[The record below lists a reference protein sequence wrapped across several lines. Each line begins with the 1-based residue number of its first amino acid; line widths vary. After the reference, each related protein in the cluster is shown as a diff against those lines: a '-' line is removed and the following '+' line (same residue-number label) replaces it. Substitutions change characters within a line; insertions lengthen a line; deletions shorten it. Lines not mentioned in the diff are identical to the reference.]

1 MELNEIQ
8 SALWMEQDTG
18 YKSFHE
24 KLVPNIDCSRIIGV
38 RIPVIRKMAKQL
50 GFRQDFVSELPHYF
64 YEEYQLHACML
75 NNIRDFDAALQ
86 AVNAFLPYVDNW
98 ATCDIL
104 NPLAFKKNP
113 ARLLHYAMEWAK
125 SEQTYT
131 MRFGVEMLMNHCL
144 SEYFSPAQ
152 SDLVASLR
160 PVDYYGRMMIAWY
173 FATALAKQYDSVIP
187 YLQNRR
193 LDRWT
198 HNKTIQKAVESYR
211 ILPEQK
217 ESLKSLRWK

>member
-1 MELNEIQ
+1 MESNEILT
-8 SALWMEQDTG
+8 ALWQAQDTD
-18 YKSFHE
+18 YKLFHE
-24 KLVPNIDCSRIIGV
+24 KLVPNIDPDRIIGV

-50 GFRQDFVSELPHYF
+50 GSQQSFLSELPHSF

-75 NNIRDFDAALQ
+75 NNIRDFDTALI

-104 NPLAFKKNP
+104 NPIAFKKNP
-113 ARLLHYAMEWAK
+113 SRLIPYAMEWAK
-125 SEQTYT
+125 SEKTYT

-152 SDLVASLR
+152 SDLVAGLR
-160 PVDYYGRMMIAWY
+160 PEDYYGKMMIAWY
-173 FATALAKQYDSVIP
+173 FATALAKQYDIILP
-187 YLQNRR
+187 YLQNH
-193 LDRWT
+193 LLERWT

-211 ILPEQK
+211 ITPEQK
-217 ESLKSLRWK
+217 EYLKSLRWK